1 MATQREIIAG
11 MTVEQKLNASMAL
24 FHSAWQLKYAAIR
37 QFYPELSDDEVCTK
51 VKEAFLY
58 ART

>member
-1 MATQREIIAG
+1 MATQREIIAR
-11 MTVEQKLNASMAL
+11 MTVEQKLNVSMAL

-37 QFYPELSDDEVCTK
+37 QFHPELSDDEVRRK

>member
-1 MATQREIIAG
+1 MAGQREIIAR
-11 MTVEQKLNASMAL
+11 MTAEEKLNASMAL
-24 FHSAWQLKYAAIR
+24 FHAAWQLKYAAFK
-37 QFYPELSDDEVCTK
+37 QFYPGLPDDEVRKK